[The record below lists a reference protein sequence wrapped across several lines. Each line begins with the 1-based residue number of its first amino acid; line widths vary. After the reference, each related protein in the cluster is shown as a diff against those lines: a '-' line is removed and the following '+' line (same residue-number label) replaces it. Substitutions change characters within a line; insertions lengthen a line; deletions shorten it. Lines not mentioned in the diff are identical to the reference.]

1 MLSTTIRSSFA
12 NQGQICLCGSRI
24 FVERPIYEK
33 FKTVFVEKVSRMK
46 NLAPSSKS
54 KQGAVVSKGHMEKVL
69 SYIELAKEEGQILC
83 GGKGGVTTPHNEGYF
98 IHLRNEGLKY
108 DCRQIRKKYLDQW

>member
-33 FKTVFVEKVSRMK
+33 FKDAFVAKV
-46 NLAPSSKS
+46 SKS
-54 KQGAVVSKGHMEKVL
+54 KFL
-69 SYIELAKEEGQILC
+69 SR
-83 GGKGGVTTPHNEGYF
+83 V
-98 IHLRNEGLKY
+98 
-108 DCRQIRKKYLDQW
+108 IRKRN

>member
-46 NLAPSSKS
+46 NLAPSNPKS

-69 SYIELAKEEGQILC
+69 SYIELAKEEGGKSLWRQ
-83 GGKGGVTTPHNEGYF
+83 KGGVTSTA
-98 IHLRNEGLKY
+98 
-108 DCRQIRKKYLDQW
+108 